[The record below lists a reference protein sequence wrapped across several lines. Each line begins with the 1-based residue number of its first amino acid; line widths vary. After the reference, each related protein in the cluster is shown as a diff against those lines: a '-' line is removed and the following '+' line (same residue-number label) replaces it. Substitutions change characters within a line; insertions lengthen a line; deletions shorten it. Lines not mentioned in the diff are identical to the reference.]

1 MINIVDLSPA
11 DVSRRP
17 KRTLIAHMMMHQ
29 ILRSQILRQP
39 RHHICSSESIL
50 STMNFE
56 RVSSYPNDD
65 EVLSSSYKSESSF
78 VGSPQMSRFHR
89 RSTSSHNPTVAAML
103 RSNMMRDCGQVTE
116 MYHHCVDSK
125 ADSTICK
132 TAKQYFQSCS
142 KK

>member
-1 MINIVDLSPA
+1 MMPNSRLECFLRPSFVLVFRENIMINIVDL
-11 DVSRRP
+11 
-17 KRTLIAHMMMHQ
+17 
-29 ILRSQILRQP
+29 
-39 RHHICSSESIL
+39 SESIL

-125 ADSTICK
+125 SDSTICK